1 MRALI
6 KSSFLKPIPVSFSF
20 SENKRPLH
28 QAGKWRCR
36 YPVCH
41 QQLAVRS
48 KRWCNHSPTVASY
61 YHPPR
66 GLTLNECVCV
76 CVCACVFEGGCYIL
90 SSVSL
95 ISVGNASTTP
105 FVLQSLVCLNL
116 IVLTIK
122 SAFRLN
128 QTEGLVTLLLFHI
141 QSNNCSN
148 CLPNSMIQCIYF
160 TLQTDK

>member
-1 MRALI
+1 MELPKARPSL
-6 KSSFLKPIPVSFSF
+6 SLSF

-28 QAGKWRCR
+28 QAGKWRCH

-66 GLTLNECVCV
+66 GLTLNERICVCV
-76 CVCACVFEGGCYIL
+76 SLREGCYIL
-90 SSVSL
+90 SSLSL
-95 ISVGNASTTP
+95 ISVGNARTTP
-105 FVLQSLVCLNL
+105 FILQSLVRLNS

-128 QTEGLVTLLLFHI
+128 QTEGLVTLLLFHV

-148 CLPNSMIQCIYF
+148 CLPNRLLCCR
-160 TLQTDK
+160 QTKK